1 MVVRTKA
8 ILLFIFHTNC
18 KRKIFLDPLKTPARN
33 ISMLLK
39 ETLDKVYIY
48 LDIYGKPMYDKVCV
62 VSILNLV
69 DLLILYV
76 P

>member
-1 MVVRTKA
+1 
-8 ILLFIFHTNC
+8 
-18 KRKIFLDPLKTPARN
+18 
-33 ISMLLK
+33 MLLK

-69 DLLILYV
+69 DLLILYFPWSTFNV
-76 P
+76 LNCFPKKENLD